1 MEKVIAFAKYLEA
14 LDVDIN
20 ELSFQE
26 AVSLHT
32 EVETLIRNK
41 FRK

>member
-20 ELSFQE
+20 ELSFEE
-26 AVSLHT
+26 AVNLHT
-32 EVETLIRNK
+32 EVERLVRNK
-41 FRK
+41 FKR

>member
-14 LDVDIN
+14 LEVDLN

-32 EVETLIRNK
+32 EIERLIRNK
-41 FRK
+41 FKK